1 MDTKLSQQLALEELD
16 IDISN
21 STQPITH
28 EYIKKKY
35 HKLALK
41 WHPDKNK
48 NEYSTNKFQKISQAY
63 NYLLDHYK
71 DLEPVSPPV
80 GSEIPSGFVSILT
93 TFISSLFKGKRVVET
108 INKIALEYD
117 DLTLTYLRNLFKDLD
132 KQSSIEIYKML
143 YTYKDILYIK
153 SETLELVSLIVKEKY
168 KNDVVVILN
177 PSLNDLLEHK
187 IYKLY
192 IDKELYLVPLWH
204 SELYFDKKEGP
215 GVTSNTSE
223 PKQDIGEEPIQDTG
237 EEARGEIIVLCHPQL
252 PSEITMDENN
262 NLYYEKRIK
271 VGEEL
276 CELMRQN
283 FVSIEIGGKVFSIS
297 LDNLRLKQEQT
308 VRFIGE
314 GVARVVDSDS
324 ELDTDMYNI
333 GTKGDIIV
341 TVLLV

>member
-1 MDTKLSQQLALEELD
+1 MDTKLNKSIQFALEELD

-21 STQPITH
+21 FTQPITH

-48 NEYSTNKFQKISQAY
+48 DEYSTNKFQKISQAY
-63 NYLLDHYK
+63 NYLLDHYEFDNE
-71 DLEPVSPPV
+71 DLEPVSHSSPPFC
-80 GSEIPSGFVSILT
+80 PSFVSILT
-93 TFISSLFKGKRVVET
+93 TFISSLFKGKRLVET

-117 DLTLTYLRNLFKDLD
+117 ELTLTYLRNLFKELD

-153 SETLELVSLIVKEKY
+153 YETLELVSLIVKEKY

-192 IDKELYLVPLWH
+192 IDEELYLVPLWH
-204 SELYFDKKEGP
+204 SELYFDKKVGP
-215 GVTSNTSE
+215 SVTS
-223 PKQDIGEEPIQDTG
+223 DT
-237 EEARGEIIVLCHPQL
+237 EGEIIVLCHPQL

-262 NLYYEKRIK
+262 NIYYKKRIK
-271 VGEEL
+271 VREEL
-276 CELMRQN
+276 CELMRQK
-283 FVSIEIGGKVFSIS
+283 FVSVEMGGKVFSIL

-314 GVARVVDSDS
+314 GVARVLDSDLEVAS
-324 ELDTDMYNI
+324 LELDADMYNI

-341 TVLLV
+341 TILLV